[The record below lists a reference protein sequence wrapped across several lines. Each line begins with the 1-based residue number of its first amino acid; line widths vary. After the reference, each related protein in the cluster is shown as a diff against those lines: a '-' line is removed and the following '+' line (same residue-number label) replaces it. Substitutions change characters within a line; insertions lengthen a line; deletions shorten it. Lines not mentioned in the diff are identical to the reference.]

1 MPSEDVVANQAD
13 GIASLFSP
21 GGVLIKENT
30 ANGNV
35 RGIIAFQD
43 TGTIISDNTANG
55 NRFGMVDFFTT
66 GSVIT
71 DIFLNGSGFA
81 GPWMPLKN

>member
-71 DIFLNGSGFA
+71 DIFLMAVALPDPGC
-81 GPWMPLKN
+81 P